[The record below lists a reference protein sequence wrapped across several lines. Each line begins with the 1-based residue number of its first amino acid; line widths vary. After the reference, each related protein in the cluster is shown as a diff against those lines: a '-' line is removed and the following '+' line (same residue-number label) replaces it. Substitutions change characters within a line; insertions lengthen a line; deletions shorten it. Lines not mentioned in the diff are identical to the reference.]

1 MINRIVYVQARWAPT
16 GKYRTVKV
24 PTGEKARGLLGGL
37 KDVTRKEQRFVQTGT
52 SDCDIDT
59 ERLADDIAKA
69 VAELNGDGYEVVAVT
84 PLTSGAYNAEMR
96 WGWTGNGGVGYGYG
110 YSFTKGVVITARKIV
125 T

>member
-1 MINRIVYVQARWAPT
+1 MINRVVYVPACWAPT

-24 PTGEKARGLLGGL
+24 PTGEKTTGLFGGT
-37 KDVTRKEQRFVQTGT
+37 KDVTRKEERFVQTGS
-52 SDCDIDT
+52 SDCDIDA

-69 VAELNGDGYEVVAVT
+69 VAELNREGYEVVAVT
-84 PLTSGAYNAEMR
+84 PLTSGDHFAETK

-110 YSFTKGVVITARKIV
+110 YSFTKGVVITARKMA